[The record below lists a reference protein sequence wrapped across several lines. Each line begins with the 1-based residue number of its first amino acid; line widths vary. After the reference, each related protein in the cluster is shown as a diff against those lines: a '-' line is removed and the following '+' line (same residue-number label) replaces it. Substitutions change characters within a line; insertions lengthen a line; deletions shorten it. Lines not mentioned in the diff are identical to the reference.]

1 MRVIS
6 LGDSLWLLYMQRQC
20 LDGPINS
27 YHSFLWSNLILCIH
41 NVDILN
47 ICMKEFGSQ
56 KIIIDKMTAM
66 RT

>member
-1 MRVIS
+1 ME
-6 LGDSLWLLYMQRQC
+6 RQC

-27 YHSFLWSNLILCIH
+27 YHSFLWSNLILCIL

-56 KIIIDKMTAM
+56 KIIIDKMTAV